1 MLLDAASLYF
11 RAFYGVPTSVTTP
24 DGRPINAV
32 RGFLDMTA
40 RLLTAHGPDRL
51 VACWDDD
58 WRPAFRVEALPSYK
72 AHRVATEGGE
82 EVPDELSPQ
91 VPVLVEVLAAAG
103 IDRVGA
109 PGYEADDVIGTLAT
123 RARGPVDIV
132 TGDRDL
138 FQLVDD
144 ARGVRVLYT
153 NRGIADIE
161 SVDEAAVTA
170 KYGIPGR
177 AYADF
182 AVLRGDPSDG
192 LPGVAGVGAKTAAA
206 LIGEFGDLVG
216 IRAAAERTVVAKPP
230 LTAAV
235 LKKLHAAT
243 DYLDR
248 APVVVAVAK
257 DIDMPAVG
265 GPSPA
270 HRPTRTRWGSWPPST
285 AWSPRWAAWGRC
297 WAGPPAPSAE
307 LRRRRPGVVVDVLS
321 PRPSCRRP
329 APRR

>member
-1 MLLDAASLYF
+1 VTTMLLDAASLYF

-40 RLLTAHGPDRL
+40 RLLTTHDPDRL

-72 AHRVATEGGE
+72 AHRVAPEGGE

-91 VPVLVEVLAAAG
+91 VPILIEVLAAAG

-109 PGYEADDVIGTLAT
+109 PGYEADDIIGTLAT
-123 RARGPVDIV
+123 RAHGPVDVV

-144 ARGVRVLYT
+144 SRGVRVLYT
-153 NRGIADIE
+153 ARGIGDIE
-161 SVDEAAVTA
+161 LVDEAVVTA

-192 LPGVAGVGAKTAAA
+192 LPGVSGVGAKTAAA
-206 LIGEFGDLVG
+206 LVNQFGDLAG
-216 IRAAAERTVVAKPP
+216 IRAAVARTVVPKPP

-235 LKKLHAAT
+235 LKKMHAAGA
-243 DYLDR
+243 YLDA
-248 APVVVAVAK
+248 APVVVAVAC
-257 DIDMPAVG
+257 DIDLPPTEGTLPRTPAD
-265 GPSPA
+265 PA
-270 HRPTRTRWGSWPPST
+270 ALSALATAHGLESSLGRLGAALGWPP
-285 AWSPRWAAWGRC
+285 
-297 WAGPPAPSAE
+297 
-307 LRRRRPGVVVDVLS
+307 DVLS
-321 PRPSCRRP
+321 
-329 APRR
+329 

>member
-40 RLLTAHGPDRL
+40 RLVVAHHPQRL

-58 WRPAFRVEALPSYK
+58 WRPAFRIAALPSYK
-72 AHRVATEGGE
+72 AHRVADEGGE
-82 EVPDELSPQ
+82 EVPDELGPQ

-103 IDRVGA
+103 LARVGA

-123 RARGPVDIV
+123 RARGPVDVV

-153 NRGIADIE
+153 NRGISDLDF
-161 SVDEAAVTA
+161 VDEAAVAT

-177 AYADF
+177 SYADF

-192 LPGVAGVGAKTAAA
+192 LPGVVGVGEKTAAA
-206 LIGEFGDLVG
+206 LINEFGSLAG
-216 IRAAAERTVVAKPP
+216 IRAAVARTVVPKAP

-235 LKKLHAAT
+235 LKKLTAAG
-243 DYLDR
+243 DYLDA
-248 APVVVAVAK
+248 APEVVAVVTT
-257 DIDMPAVG
+257 IDL
-265 GPSPA
+265 
-270 HRPTRTRWGSWPPST
+270 PP
-285 AWSPRWAAWGRC
+285 
-297 WAGPPAPSAE
+297 
-307 LRRRRPGVVVDVLS
+307 VDGDL
-321 PRPSCRRP
+321 PRRP
-329 APRR
+329 ADPDALAALAVAHGLESSVRRLGAALGWSDPS

>member
-11 RAFYGVPTSVTTP
+11 RAFYGVPTSVTAP

-40 RLLTAHGPDRL
+40 RLLTTHGPDRL

-58 WRPAFRVEALPSYK
+58 WRPAFRVDALPSYK
-72 AHRVATEGGE
+72 AHRVAPEGGE

-91 VPVLVEVLAAAG
+91 VPVLIEVLAAAG

-123 RARGPVDIV
+123 RARGPVDVV

-144 ARGVRVLYT
+144 DRGIRVLYT
-153 NRGIADIE
+153 ARGIADIE
-161 SVDEAAVTA
+161 SVDEAAVSA

-192 LPGVAGVGAKTAAA
+192 LPGVSGVGAKTAAA
-206 LIGEFGDLVG
+206 LINEFGDLAG
-216 IRAAAERTVVAKPP
+216 IRAAVARTVVPKPP

-235 LKKLHAAT
+235 LKKMHAAGA
-243 DYLDR
+243 YLDA
-248 APVVVAVAK
+248 APVVVAVECA
-257 DIDMPAVG
+257 IDL
-265 GPSPA
+265 
-270 HRPTRTRWGSWPPST
+270 PPVEGHL
-285 AWSPRWAAWGRC
+285 P
-297 WAGPPAPSAE
+297 
-307 LRRRRPGVVVDVLS
+307 
-321 PRPSCRRP
+321 RRP
-329 APRR
+329 ADAAALSVLAEQHGLDSSLRRFGAALGWPEDALG

>member
-40 RLLTAHGPDRL
+40 RLLTTHGPDRL

-58 WRPAFRVEALPSYK
+58 WRPAFRTEALPSYK
-72 AHRVATEGGE
+72 AHRVAPEGGE

-91 VPVLVEVLAAAG
+91 VPVLIEVLAAAG

-109 PGYEADDVIGTLAT
+109 PGFEADDVIGTLAT
-123 RARGPVDIV
+123 RARGPVDVV

-144 ARGVRVLYT
+144 ARGIRVLYT
-153 NRGIADIE
+153 ARGIGDIE
-161 SVDEAAVTA
+161 MVDEAAVTA

-192 LPGVAGVGAKTAAA
+192 LPGVSGVGAKTAAA
-206 LIGEFGDLVG
+206 LINAFGSLAG
-216 IRAAAERTVVAKPP
+216 IREAAARTVVPAAP
-230 LTAAV
+230 LTASV
-235 LKKLHAAT
+235 LKKLHAAG
-243 DYLDR
+243 DYLDA
-248 APVVVAVAK
+248 APAVVAVVTT
-257 DIDMPAVG
+257 IDLPAVDG
-265 GPSPA
+265 ALPRSPTDPDALAALAEA
-270 HRPTRTRWGSWPPST
+270 HGLQNSVRRLGATLG
-285 AWSPRWAAWGRC
+285 WAPDLLG
-297 WAGPPAPSAE
+297 
-307 LRRRRPGVVVDVLS
+307 
-321 PRPSCRRP
+321 
-329 APRR
+329 